1 ESLSS
6 ISVSSDDCFAVQ
18 YTTKRIITIWIQP
31 PTVLLAMKPAVE
43 AAEIVHEGV
52 TRLEERSVQTD
63 DDGREWR

>member
-18 YTTKRIITIWIQP
+18 YNTKRIITIWIQP
-31 PTVLLAMKPAVE
+31 PTLLLSIKPAVE
-43 AAEIVHEGV
+43 ITEVVHEGV
-52 TRLEERSVQTD
+52 TRFDERSAQTD